1 VTTPC
6 TIVPLAARPDLVP
19 LIAEWG
25 HATWGHLRSGDTPA
39 KRAERLKRHLQA
51 DAVPSTIVALDAA
64 GVPVGSAALLAHDID
79 GDPRGPWLASVYVV
93 PERRGEGFGKAVVGA
108 IEASAA
114 RAGIDLLYL
123 FTPDKMSFYAALG
136 WAAVETLDYR
146 GEHITVMTKRVN
158 SRGGGEMGQS

>member
-1 VTTPC
+1 MSAAC

-19 LIAEWG
+19 LVAEWG
-25 HATWGHLRSGDTPA
+25 HATWGHLAPGDTAA
-39 KRAERLKRHLQA
+39 KRAERLKRHLQV

-64 GVPVGSAALLAHDID
+64 GTPIGSAALLAHDID

-114 RAGIDLLYL
+114 RAGIGLLYL
-123 FTPDKMSFYAALG
+123 FTPDKMSFYAGLG
-136 WAAVETLDYR
+136 WTAIESLDHR
-146 GEHITVMTKRVN
+146 GEHITVMTKRL
-158 SRGGGEMGQS
+158 G